1 MIITDWEGVV
11 TIPDVIVIEEL
22 NDVVMVTDGS
32 LVEILGNAE
41 EA

>member
-1 MIITDWEGVV
+1 M
-11 TIPDVIVIEEL
+11 PDVIVIEEL